1 MADTKNTALP
11 ATPRGIVLTAPTR
24 ADCTRE
30 ARVLFEHLETL
41 GLGPMLH
48 ERALSANGAGG
59 GAVSSGDAA
68 SGDASARG
76 AHDDAVSHAITLA
89 SEAFERLTPDFDT
102 LDLHARLGTD
112 RQPTGG
118 ELARET
124 MISLL
129 ASPIAYRFPSAA
141 EAISASRIRIDTALA
156 GRETAL
162 AFTTEAAERPWD
174 YWQYAE
180 TTGFTL
186 NEGAP
191 LIPALQAAT
200 QPARTGQL
208 YSFSCYRASE
218 YVMLL
223 GIAQELER
231 CNPALLDRLSARWR
245 AKAIQSGQFHDVFL
259 REHGSQTTP
268 FAFGHYVPGDRVWFR
283 NPDRASADVEGY
295 EGSWVV
301 YLGGGLFTNFWKRD
315 APFTFDGKCLE
326 IHHWRHAVV
335 PGTNGKPTIDESI
348 VEARVAAT
356 LEDPEAVAR
365 ILPLMQRYRDPTGT
379 WGDGGCIDST
389 RESAR
394 WVCPGTADL
403 EIPFA

>member
-1 MADTKNTALP
+1 MSDSPLAGTKPMPNTSPFAIPGEP
-11 ATPRGIVLTAPTR
+11 AGIVITAPTR
-24 ADCTRE
+24 VDCARETR
-30 ARVLFEHLETL
+30 ALLDHLESIGLTDLLREHPASADGPAPGATARTITL
-41 GLGPMLH
+41 
-48 ERALSANGAGG
+48 
-59 GAVSSGDAA
+59 SGD
-68 SGDASARG
+68 
-76 AHDDAVSHAITLA
+76 
-89 SEAFERLTPDFDT
+89 AFERLTPEFDT
-102 LDLHARLGTD
+102 LELHARLGTD
-112 RQPTGG
+112 RNATGR

-124 MISLL
+124 MIALL
-129 ASPIAYRFPSAA
+129 ASPIAYRFPGAA
-141 EAISASRIRIDTALA
+141 EAIAASRMRIDTALA

-174 YWQYAE
+174 FWQYDEA
-180 TTGFTL
+180 TGFTL
-186 NEGAP
+186 TEGAA

-231 CNPALLDRLSARWR
+231 SNPALFERLSLRWR

-259 REHGSQTTP
+259 REYGSQSAP

-335 PGTNGKPTIDESI
+335 PGENGKPAIDESI

-356 LEDPEAVAR
+356 LEDPDAVAR
-365 ILPLMQRYRDPTGT
+365 ILPLMKRYRDPTGS

-403 EIPFA
+403 DIPEV

>member
-1 MADTKNTALP
+1 MPD
-11 ATPRGIVLTAPTR
+11 TPRPAEVPNLAGIALFPSAGRSLAKELQRFADYLDSLELTGRFLIRTG
-24 ADCTRE
+24 DGDE
-30 ARVLFEHLETL
+30 
-41 GLGPMLH
+41 
-48 ERALSANGAGG
+48 ERAL
-59 GAVSSGDAA
+59 
-68 SGDASARG
+68 
-76 AHDDAVSHAITLA
+76 T
-89 SEAFERLTPDFDT
+89 LTPDDFERWAPAYDT
-102 LDLHARLGTD
+102 LDLHARLGQPRNATG
-112 RQPTGG
+112 RQL
-118 ELARET
+118 ELET
-124 MISLL
+124 AIALL
-129 ASPIAYRFPSAA
+129 ASPIAYRFPSAD
-141 EAISASRIRIDTALA
+141 EAMASIRIRTATALA

-174 YWQYAE
+174 FWQYDEA
-180 TTGFTL
+180 TGFTL
-186 NEGAP
+186 KADAR

-231 CNPALLDRLSARWR
+231 SNPPLFERLTARWR
-245 AKAIQSGQFHDVFL
+245 TKAIQSGPFHDVFM
-259 REHGSQTTP
+259 REYGSQQRP

-283 NPDRASADVEGY
+283 NPDENSANVEGY

-315 APFTFDGKCLE
+315 APFTFEGKCLE

-335 PGTNGKPTIDESI
+335 TDALGKPAIDESI

-356 LEDPEAVAR
+356 LEDPDAVAR

-379 WGDGGCIDST
+379 WGGGGCIDST
-389 RESAR
+389 RESSR
-394 WVCPGTADL
+394 WVCQGTADL
-403 EIPFA
+403 DVPPA